1 MASAIIQVSLF
12 ASLQKPD
19 AEVVFMNAPLEKF
32 FLGRQPIL
40 DRKQEIVGYELLF
53 RSADMDHAVFES
65 YSQASSNVITHALSL
80 FGMNEVLGGKF
91 GFINVHLGLLL
102 SELLELLPIGQTVL
116 ELLEVIQLDE
126 QVVERC
132 RELKELGFLLALDD
146 HEFDASN
153 SAIYN
158 IVDIVKIDILMTGMD
173 ALPDIAR
180 QLREYPVKL
189 LAEKVETVEQF
200 QLCYDLG
207 FDLFQGYFFAR
218 PIVLNRRKID
228 VSGLALLKLLQ
239 QLTMEESIEAI
250 EKTFKENP
258 GLSYNM
264 LRLVNSVAI
273 GMREKIKTLRH
284 AIIMLGMNHLRRWI
298 QLSLFAGH
306 DSRGINHPLLEMA
319 AVRGR
324 LMEIMLLQQVGCSA
338 SEEQAEEAFMVGIL
352 SLLDILFETP
362 MEEIITNLNLN
373 DDVSAALLRREGKL
387 GKMLVLTEKLEVTD
401 FDAVTVLLG
410 ECGVSLDQLVTA
422 QLEAF
427 NWRSSIAHQEPN

>member
-1 MASAIIQVSLF
+1 MGASS
-12 ASLQKPD
+12 
-19 AEVVFMNAPLEKF
+19 EKF

-65 YSQASSNVITHALSL
+65 HSHASSNVITHALAS
-80 FGMNEVLGGKF
+80 FGMNEVLCGKF

-102 SELLELLPIGQTVL
+102 SEMLELLPIGQTVL

-126 QVVERC
+126 QVIERC
-132 RELKELGFLLALDD
+132 RELRELGFLLALDD
-146 HEFDASN
+146 HKFDADN
-153 SAIYN
+153 KKIYYV
-158 IVDIVKIDILMTGMD
+158 VDIIKIDILLTGMD
-173 ALPDIAR
+173 ALPDIVG
-180 QLREYPVKL
+180 QLRKYPVKL

-200 QLCYDLG
+200 QACFDLG

-218 PIVLNRRKID
+218 PVVLNRRKID
-228 VSGLALLKLLQ
+228 ISGLALLKLLQ
-239 QLTMEESIEAI
+239 QLTMGASIEMI
-250 EKTFKENP
+250 EIFFKENP

-264 LRLVNSVAI
+264 LKLVNSVAL

-284 AIIMLGMNHLRRWI
+284 AILMLGMNQLRRWT

-306 DSRGINHPLLEMA
+306 DSRSINHPLLEMA

-324 LMEIMLLQQVGCSA
+324 LMEIMLRQLAGRAA
-338 SEEQAEEAFMVGIL
+338 SDERAEAAFMVGIL
-352 SLLDILFETP
+352 SLLDVLFETP
-362 MEEIITNLNLN
+362 MDEIIANLNLN
-373 DDVSAALLRREGKL
+373 DDVSSALLKREGQL
-387 GKMLVLTEKLEVTD
+387 GKLLMLTEKLEVTD

-410 ECGVSLDQLVTA
+410 ECGVSLEQLLTA

-427 NWRSSIAHQEPN
+427 NWRSSILHKDS

>member
-1 MASAIIQVSLF
+1 M
-12 ASLQKPD
+12 
-19 AEVVFMNAPLEKF
+19 VVQSEKF

-40 DRKQEIVGYELLF
+40 DRNQEIVGYELLF
-53 RSADMDHAVFES
+53 RSANIDHAVFDS
-65 YSQASSNVITHALSL
+65 YSHACSNVITHALSS
-80 FGMNEVLGGKF
+80 FGMHEVLGNKF

-102 SELLELLPIGQTVL
+102 SEMLELLPIGQTVL
-116 ELLEVIQLDE
+116 ELLEMIQLDE
-126 QVVERC
+126 QVLERC

-153 SAIYN
+153 DEIYN
-158 IVDIVKIDILMTGMD
+158 VVDIIKIDVLLTGMD
-173 ALPDIAR
+173 VLPEMVR
-180 QLREYPVKL
+180 QLRKYPVKI

-200 QLCYDLG
+200 QICYDLG

-218 PIVLNRRKID
+218 PVVLNRKKID

-239 QLTMEESIEAI
+239 QLTMGASIEII
-250 EKTFKENP
+250 EITFKENP
-258 GLSYNM
+258 GLSYN
-264 LRLVNSVAI
+264 LLKLVNSVAL

-284 AIIMLGMNHLRRWI
+284 AILLLGMNHLRRWT

-306 DSRGINHPLLEMA
+306 DARGINHPLLEMA

-324 LMEIMLLQQVGCSA
+324 LMETMLKQLAGRVA
-338 SEEQAEEAFMVGIL
+338 NDEQAEAAFMVGIL

-362 MEEIITNLNLN
+362 MEEIIANLNLN
-373 DDVSAALLRREGKL
+373 DDVSSALLKREGRL
-387 GKMLVLTEKLEVTD
+387 GKMLMLAEKLEVTD

-410 ECGVSLDQLVTA
+410 ECGVSLDQLLTA

-427 NWRSSIAHQEPN
+427 SWRNSIVHQED

>member
-1 MASAIIQVSLF
+1 M
-12 ASLQKPD
+12 
-19 AEVVFMNAPLEKF
+19 VFMNAPLEKF

-40 DRKQEIVGYELLF
+40 DRNQEIVGYELLF

-116 ELLEVIQLDE
+116 ELLEMIQLDE

-146 HEFDASN
+146 HEFDACN
-153 SAIYN
+153 SDIYN
-158 IVDIVKIDILMTGMD
+158 VVDIIKIDIIMTGMD
-173 ALPDIAR
+173 ALPDIAK
-180 QLREYPVKL
+180 QLRKYPVKL

-200 QLCYDLG
+200 QICYDLG

-218 PIVLNRRKID
+218 PVVLNRRKID

-239 QLTMEESIEAI
+239 QLTMGESLEVI

-264 LRLVNSVAI
+264 LQLVNSVAI

-284 AIIMLGMNHLRRWI
+284 AIIMLGMNHLRRWV

-324 LMEIMLLQQVGCSA
+324 LMEIMLLQQVGRSA

-362 MEEIITNLNLN
+362 MEEIITKLNLN
-373 DDVSAALLRREGKL
+373 DDVSSALLRREGKL

-427 NWRSSIAHQEPN
+427 NWRSSIAHQEQD